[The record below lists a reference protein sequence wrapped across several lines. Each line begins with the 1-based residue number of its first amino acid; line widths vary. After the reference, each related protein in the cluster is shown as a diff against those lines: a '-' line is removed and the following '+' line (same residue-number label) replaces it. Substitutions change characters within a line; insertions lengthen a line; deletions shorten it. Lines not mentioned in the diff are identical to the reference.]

1 MMIVLMMV
9 NRMSSN
15 NDEKRDKMES
25 IFVSNLLSIKDMKKT
40 KNTLNDEYNVKDNVI
55 ENEEFNGDLKEKV
68 KEKLNVNEDG
78 CGGIFSPFR
87 VPLVS
92 LFENVFSKEPV
103 REVRLD
109 KFLFASKFKE
119 RVEAYRASG
128 DDEFRKKIKKG
139 LPCVT
144 PSGTFRQRRESG
156 MIKHTG
162 LLCIDI
168 DSKDN
173 PRIDLEKSK
182 QIIGE
187 YFPSLYYAG
196 LSLGGEGIFLLF
208 RILNPEMHKPHF
220 EALALFLNKQF
231 RLQVD
236 RSVKSPVSLRVA
248 SYDENPYYNPNP
260 VPFSHVMG
268 MGCQSGH
275 VVKTVDDMNKVRERV
290 KKAVS
295 IIQKEQID
303 ITNRYENWFK
313 VGSALAH
320 EFGEEGRFWFHM
332 VSRVYEN
339 YDEGECDIQ
348 YNRCLKYQVEGKIT
362 IASFFFL
369 CKNFGIEY
377 MEEW

>member
-1 MMIVLMMV
+1 MIVLMMV

-25 IFVSNLLSIKDMKKT
+25 IFVSNLLINKDMEKT

-55 ENEEFNGDLKEKV
+55 ENEESNGDLKEKV

-78 CGGIFSPFR
+78 CGGIFPPFR

-260 VPFSHVMG
+260 VPFPYTMETDVK
-268 MGCQSGH
+268 SGH
-275 VVKTVDDMNKVRERV
+275 VIRTVTQKENILKRV

-295 IIQKEQID
+295 IMQAERID
-303 ITNRYENWFK
+303 ITNQYQNWFK
-313 VGSALAH
+313 IGCALAY
-320 EFGEEGRFWFHM
+320 EFGENGRHWFHM
-332 VSRVYEN
+332 ISRMYKN
-339 YDEGECDIQ
+339 YNEGDCDIQ
-348 YNRCLKYQVEGKIT
+348 YSRCLKYKKDDGAKIGT
-362 IASFFFL
+362 FFYL
-369 CKNFGIEY
+369 CKRYGVNYE
-377 MEEW
+377 

>member
-55 ENEEFNGDLKEKV
+55 ENEEFNGDL

-248 SYDENPYYNPNP
+248 R
-260 VPFSHVMG
+260 
-268 MGCQSGH
+268 
-275 VVKTVDDMNKVRERV
+275 TL
-290 KKAVS
+290 
-295 IIQKEQID
+295 IITLTRFHSLTLWEWD
-303 ITNRYENWFK
+303 ANRDTW
-313 VGSALAH
+313 
-320 EFGEEGRFWFHM
+320 
-332 VSRVYEN
+332 
-339 YDEGECDIQ
+339 
-348 YNRCLKYQVEGKIT
+348 
-362 IASFFFL
+362 
-369 CKNFGIEY
+369 
-377 MEEW
+377 